1 MHAHLYVRHILA
13 YMLTYIGERENFYT
27 ATYGEYFWK
36 EAEKIGNCGC
46 FHNRELDHTVTG
58 VERKLTFCITSF
70 CFLAIL
76 CHMYIISINIISS
89 SNQENEILE
98 CCLLENRL
106 LGGQKPEI
114 LLRLINI
121 GQ

>member
-46 FHNRELDHTVTG
+46 FHNRTRSHSNMG
-58 VERKLTFCITSF
+58 IKKAY
-70 CFLAIL
+70 FL
-76 CHMYIISINIISS
+76 HY
-89 SNQENEILE
+89 
-98 CCLLENRL
+98 
-106 LGGQKPEI
+106 I
-114 LLRLINI
+114 LLFLGNFVSYVYNLY
-121 GQ
+121 